1 MDFYVFLVYYN
12 IHLSSEDEPV
22 INDGPMYVAI
32 NEETIGQHAIAAD
45 EQKEW
50 NFNEIE
56 TFRSTPIVEN
66 FLILQEQSL

>member
-1 MDFYVFLVYYN
+1 
-12 IHLSSEDEPV
+12 
-22 INDGPMYVAI
+22 MYVAI

-66 FLILQEQSL
+66 FLILQEQS